1 MEKVKLEVLGLSYSQ
16 AQAGAYALILSVEN
30 SEERIPIIIGG
41 FEAQS
46 IAIALEKLS
55 PPRPLT
61 HDLFVSFAEE
71 FEINL
76 KEVVIYKFEEG
87 IFYSKIYFEKD
98 GEIKEIDSRTSDAV
112 AIALRFHSPIYTT
125 LDIVQKTAIILN
137 FAEDDDEPPRNQAK
151 PAKPIRKEDA
161 SEYSAMSVSQLKSL
175 MEKAIADENYERAS
189 LIRDELKKRNVD
201 L

>member
-98 GEIKEIDSRTSDAV
+98 GEIKEINSRTSDAV

-137 FAEDDDEPPRNQAK
+137 FTEDDEPPRNQAK

-161 SEYSAMSVSQLKSL
+161 SEYGSMSVSQLKSL

-201 L
+201 F

>member
-98 GEIKEIDSRTSDAV
+98 GKIKEIDSRTSDAV

-137 FAEDDDEPPRNQAK
+137 FAEDDEPPRNQAK

-161 SEYSAMSVSQLKSL
+161 SEYGSMSVSQLKSL

-201 L
+201 F